1 MTEDQSQMTVRV
13 FGTAQDSIVDGPG
26 LRYALFVQGCS
37 HHCEGCHNAKSWP
50 VEGGTEMTLGEVL
63 AQIHG
68 NGLVRSVTL
77 SGGEPF
83 EQPEPLAVLAAQ
95 LKGEGYNLWS
105 YSGYTFEQL
114 QEMAVARPA
123 VRELLA
129 QLDVLVDGP
138 FRKDQKS
145 LGLLYRGSANQRL
158 VDMPATLSAGEVVLW
173 EPPTFEVE
181 APLAW

>member
-1 MTEDQSQMTVRV
+1 MTEDQGQMIVRV

-50 VEGGTEMTLGEVL
+50 AEGGTEMTLDEVL

-83 EQPEPLAVLAAQ
+83 EQPEALALLAAQ
-95 LKGEGYNLWS
+95 LRAEGYNLWS

-114 QEMAVARPA
+114 QAQAAKRAAVG
-123 VRELLA
+123 ELLS
-129 QLDVLVDGP
+129 QLDVLVDGR
-138 FRKDQKS
+138 FEKGKKS

-158 VDMPATLSAGEVVLW
+158 VDVPASLAAGEVVPW
-173 EPPTFEVE
+173 EPPEFEVE
-181 APLAW
+181 EPLAW

>member
-50 VEGGTEMTLGEVL
+50 AEGGTEMTLGEVL

-83 EQPEPLAVLAAQ
+83 EQPEALAVLAAQ
-95 LKGEGYNLWS
+95 LKGEDYNLWS

-138 FRKDQKS
+138 FLKDQKS

-158 VDMPATLSAGEVVLW
+158 VDMPATLAAGEVVLW
-173 EPPTFEVE
+173 EPPTFEGE

>member
-1 MTEDQSQMTVRV
+1 MTEDQLQMTVRV

-50 VEGGTEMTLGEVL
+50 AEGGTLMTLV
-63 AQIHG
+63 QILEQVHG

-105 YSGYTFEQL
+105 YSGYTYEQL
-114 QEMAVARPA
+114 QAMAAERPA
-123 VRELLA
+123 VGELLA

-138 FRKDQKS
+138 FRKDLKS

-158 VDMPATLSAGEVVLW
+158 VDMPATLAAGEVVVW
-173 EPPTFEVE
+173 QPPAFEVQQ
-181 APLAW
+181 PLEW

>member
-1 MTEDQSQMTVRV
+1 MTEDQSQMIVRV

-50 VEGGTEMTLGEVL
+50 DEGGTEMTLQQIL
-63 AQIHG
+63 DQIHG

-83 EQPEPLAVLAAQ
+83 EQPEALAALAAQ
-95 LKGEGYNLWS
+95 LREEGYNLWS

-114 QEMAVARPA
+114 QALTAERPA
-123 VRELLA
+123 VGELLA
-129 QLDVLVDGP
+129 QLDVLVDGR
-138 FRKDQKS
+138 FEKDKKS

-158 VDMPATLSAGEVVLW
+158 IDVPASLAAGEVVAW
-173 EPPTFEVE
+173 QPPSFEVE
-181 APLAW
+181 MPLEW

>member
-1 MTEDQSQMTVRV
+1 MTEDQLQMTVRV

-50 VEGGTEMTLGEVL
+50 AEGGTLMTLG
-63 AQIHG
+63 QILEQVHG

-105 YSGYTFEQL
+105 YSGYTYEQL
-114 QEMAVARPA
+114 QAMAAERPA
-123 VRELLA
+123 VGELLA

-138 FRKDQKS
+138 FRKDLKS

-158 VDMPATLSAGEVVLW
+158 VDMPATLAAGEVVVW
-173 EPPTFEVE
+173 QPPAFEVQQ
-181 APLAW
+181 PLEW